1 MLTVL
6 KIEEEEEGVTVKK
19 RLLKIVEEIVKK
31 DHVLDPQTCRET
43 ISDAFISTFIPT
55 KHYDPQEFFR

>member
-6 KIEEEEEGVTVKK
+6 IIEEEEGVTVKK
-19 RLLKIVEEIVKK
+19 RLLKVVEEIVKK
-31 DHVLDPQTCRET
+31 DHVLDPQTCTET
-43 ISDAFISTFIPT
+43 ISDTFISTFIPT